1 MQQKTRASA
10 AFVLLILLVAGIL
23 LVWNGRSRYQEYLDH
38 QQELGQ
44 RIVKAAASEIGLQ
57 LAELQRRV
65 AIFADQ
71 ESGLIREVGA
81 HPEENGSSTRLA
93 DKVEAYFPDRFAFTI
108 ATATGDTL
116 VDDLEGLVGEIC
128 RRDIRAFDGDRH
140 PYRPYLHPQPEAYHF
155 DVMANW
161 EAPDGERGVF
171 FVSFHPTV
179 IARIL
184 ANSELAGHQL
194 LVLLASDLPLIE
206 VTSNGARNTL
216 RRGLRLTA
224 AELARLGSSQPIPDT
239 RWVLADLPVTRVNDR
254 KRDAVVR
261 ETALV
266 IVVLALITFVML
278 RFLWQSERRRHA
290 AEEGLRRSHHEL
302 ELRIRDRTQRL
313 TQANAELQAAMKE
326 RKRAVRE
333 LRERE
338 ATLGAI
344 MDTAVDGIV
353 VINGQAE
360 ILTFNRAAEH
370 MFGYSAQEIVGQN
383 VKVLMPA
390 PYQDEHDGYL
400 ARYYETGE
408 RRIIGIGRRVAGQRK
423 DGSVF
428 PMDLAVSEVNVGG
441 NRLFAGII
449 RQVPADQG

>member
-1 MQQKTRASA
+1 MPHNTRASA
-10 AFVLLILLVAGIL
+10 TFVLLILLVAGIL

-38 QQELGQ
+38 QQQLGQ
-44 RIVKAAASEIGLQ
+44 RIVKAGAGEIALQ

-71 ESGLIREVGA
+71 ESRLIREVGA
-81 HPEENGSSTRLA
+81 HPQEERSYARLA
-93 DKVEAYFPDRFAFTI
+93 EKVETYFPDRFAFTI

-116 VDDLEGLVGEIC
+116 VDDLEGLTGELC
-128 RRDIRAFDGDRH
+128 RRDIRAFASGQH

-194 LVLLASDLPLIE
+194 LVLLTSDLPLIE
-206 VTSNGARNTL
+206 VTSKGARYIL
-216 RRGLRLTA
+216 RRGLRLTP
-224 AELARLGSSQPIPDT
+224 AELARLGFSQPIPGT
-239 RWVLADLPVTRVNDR
+239 RWTLADLPDGRVNDQ
-254 KRDAVVR
+254 KRDDVVR

-278 RFLWQSERRRHA
+278 RFLWQSENRRHA

-313 TQANAELQAAMKE
+313 TQANAELQAAVKE
-326 RKRAVRE
+326 RKQAVRE

-353 VINGQAE
+353 VINGRAE
-360 ILTFNRAAEH
+360 ILTFNRAAER
-370 MFGYSAQEIVGQN
+370 MFGYGAQEVIGQN

-400 ARYYETGE
+400 AHYYETGE
-408 RRIIGIGRRVAGQRK
+408 KRIIGSGRRVEGQRK

-428 PMDLAVSEVNVGG
+428 PMDLAVSEVNVVG

-449 RQVPADQG
+449 RQVPAGQG